1 MEVVKKTF
9 LLLALVFLLFLTSC
23 FQTSMSQSLVSSN
36 PHSNSTNTGD
46 SASNLSINEVKYPVV
61 YEIFIRS
68 FYDSDGDGVGD
79 INGVSQKV
87 DYLRKLGIDAVWFMP
102 FNEAV
107 SYHGYDITD
116 YYNVE
121 KDYGTME
128 DLENMIQVLHENGIK
143 VIMDL
148 VINHTSDEHPW
159 FKDAVENT
167 TSSPYW
173 DYYIMSLEDH
183 SGQDHWHWKVNSRG
197 QKVWYFGLFGYTM
210 PDLNHDNTSV
220 KDEVKKI
227 VDFWLSKGVDGF
239 RIDAAKH
246 IYGWSWD
253 DGVVASAEYFE
264 WFKDYVLSKK
274 PDAIIVGEVFS
285 GNVSD
290 LSIYP
295 ISVFN
300 FALMYGIRNN
310 LEGIDGLLEN
320 NWVENSFP
328 FLENHDLNRF
338 FSHVQDVYNLFDAS
352 GYELIKKRVALWYFL
367 LFTLKGSPV
376 IYYGGEIGT
385 RGFKW
390 YGPIYDE
397 PLREPM
403 QWYAEGSGE
412 GQTFWTREIYDARG
426 VTYGNANV
434 DGCVYDDPFDGFSV
448 EEQENDPKSLLNFFK
463 FMLGFRKEH
472 ESILNGDQ
480 RIFRDWKN
488 LIAFYRYS
496 SNEELL
502 VVVNPDPVWPNSFSF
517 EKDMTMILEV
527 DFENFTWSEKNNFF
541 SSGENFE
548 VSPMKGYIFKSEE
561 VRK

>member
-1 MEVVKKTF
+1 MKKTF

>member
-183 SGQDHWHWKVNSRG
+183 SGQDHWHWKINSKG
-197 QKVWYFGLFGYTM
+197 QKVWYFGLFGYNM
-210 PDLNHDNTSV
+210 PDLNHDSQKV
-220 KDEVKKI
+220 REEVKKI
-227 VDFWLSKGVDGF
+227 VDFWISKGVDGF

-253 DGVVASAEYFE
+253 DGIQESAEYFE
-264 WFKDYVLSKK
+264 WFRDYVLSKK
-274 PDAIIVGEVFS
+274 PDAILVGEVFS
-285 GNVSD
+285 GNTYD
-290 LSIYP
+290 LSLYP
-295 ISVFN
+295 IPVFN
-300 FALMYGIRNN
+300 FALMYSIRNYP
-310 LEGIDGLLEN
+310 EGQDGMIEN
-320 NWVENSFP
+320 NWVEESFL
-328 FLENHDLNRF
+328 FLENHDLHRF
-338 FSHVQDVYNLFDAS
+338 FSHLQEHYKKFSESD
-352 GYELIKKRVALWYFL
+352 YEFIKKRAALWYFL
-367 LFTLKGSPV
+367 IFTLKGSPV

-390 YGPIYDE
+390 HGPVYDE
-397 PLREPM
+397 PVREPM
-403 QWYAEGSGE
+403 QWYASGTGE
-412 GQTFWTREIYDARG
+412 GQTFWTKEVYKNAGI
-426 VTYGNANV
+426 TFGNADV
-434 DGCVYDDPFDGFSV
+434 DGCIYDDPYDGFSV
-448 EEQENDPKSLLNFFK
+448 EEQENDPKSLLNFIRFI
-463 FMLGFRKEH
+463 LNFRKDH
-472 ESILNGDQ
+472 DAILNGDQ
-480 RIFRDWKN
+480 TIFRDWKN
-488 LIAFYRYS
+488 LIAFYRES
-496 SNEELL
+496 SNEKLL
-502 VVVNPDPVWPNSFSF
+502 VVLNPDPVWQNSFTF
-517 EKDMTMILEV
+517 EENMTMILEV
-527 DFENFTWSEKNNFF
+527 DFENFIWNESNVSF
-541 SSGENFE
+541 SAGESFT
-548 VSPMKGYIFKSEE
+548 VDPMKAYIFK
-561 VRK
+561 K